1 MVNDKILEFYKEFQ
15 DEVLTYVKENS
26 PISTNTAF
34 KTLFLSY
41 LTEAGETLVS
51 DCMLVD
57 FKKDS
62 ENMKLDGYAFSEY
75 FRSLTLLVSKY
86 QAKPN
91 PEKIKKTEI
100 DKLLKKVWK
109 FYKTCGTNDF
119 EALEES
125 SDGYQAYKFIKGHK
139 ADIET
144 VNIILLT
151 NDETIRHIPNDVHYG
166 KITVRFDVW
175 DIERLYQSV
184 LGGTAVERQLVVK
197 LKKKYGESLPL
208 IKVKGDNEIY
218 DCYIGVISG
227 ELLARIYETE
237 GQDLIQKNVR
247 SFLQAIGKVNKGI
260 KVSLAN
266 EPQMFMAYNNGISTI
281 AESIDFDE
289 CRSSGDIVNI
299 TEITGWQIVNGGQTT
314 ASIYNAYK
322 AKLPLEQVNVQIK
335 LSVIKQKD
343 RAEEIIHNISKYA
356 NSQNKI
362 NMSDF
367 NANDAYHVK
376 MERLSRATPI
386 PVAKGKST
394 DYWFYERARGQYL
407 VELNRQPTAA
417 AKKEFKSRCP
427 KNRCISKTVAAKCVM
442 TYRGY
447 PDIVSKGLETSF
459 IYFSDMVSKGEVPEP
474 SEQSYIEMIAKVILF
489 NSCDEIIK
497 NLKFG
502 GFKAQQDYYTVALF
516 GKYYS
521 DLFDPLEIW
530 NRQSINAETAK
541 TIEELAYFVWNH
553 FQNPTVPGVNIG
565 QWCKKEECWELLQAR
580 YENEYKQG

>member
-1 MVNDKILEFYKEFQ
+1 MVNDKILEFHKEFQ

-75 FRSLTLLVSKY
+75 FRSLTLIVSKY
-86 QAKPN
+86 QAKPI

-100 DKLLKKVWK
+100 DKLLKKVLK

-151 NDETIRHIPNDVHYG
+151 NDETIRYIPDDVHYG

-281 AESIDFDE
+281 AESIAVDE
-289 CRSSGDIVNI
+289 GRSSGDIVNI

>member
-1 MVNDKILEFYKEFQ
+1 MVNDKILEFYREFQ

-86 QAKPN
+86 QAKPI

-100 DKLLKKVWK
+100 DKLLKKVLK
-109 FYKTCGTNDF
+109 FYKICGTNDF

-151 NDETIRHIPNDVHYG
+151 NDETIRYIPDDVHYG

-281 AESIDFDE
+281 AESIAVDE
-289 CRSSGDIVNI
+289 GRSNGDIVDV

>member
-86 QAKPN
+86 QAKPI

-100 DKLLKKVWK
+100 DKLLKKVSK

-151 NDETIRHIPNDVHYG
+151 NDETIRYIPDDVHYG

-281 AESIDFDE
+281 AESIAIDE
-289 CRSSGDIVNI
+289 GRSSGDIVDV

-442 TYRGY
+442 AYRGY

-489 NSCDEIIK
+489 NSCDEIVK

-521 DLFDPLEIW
+521 DLFDPREIW
-530 NRQSINAETAK
+530 DKQSINAETAK

-553 FQNPTVPGVNIG
+553 FQKPTVPGVNIG
-565 QWCKKEECWELLQAR
+565 QWCKKEECWELLRAR